1 MDFRYCLCNI
11 IPVVSRRALDL
22 DYRDLRNL
30 DPALAS
36 NLLEEI
42 KLGADLGPIL
52 EKIRASSLPKKL
64 PQTGTKETKSVTFE
78 DEAK

>member
-1 MDFRYCLCNI
+1 MDLSYHSCNI
-11 IPVVSRRALDL
+11 IPVVSCRALDL

-52 EKIRASSLPKKL
+52 EKIRASSLPKKSQ
-64 PQTGTKETKSVTFE
+64 PNGAKETKSVTFE